1 MGMFRRSRRSNTPLR
16 HRQQEITRQE
26 AELREK
32 LDKLERMVTKGRT
45 VPNKSAAQTR
55 KYDVKGNNP
64 EKRFH
69 VSLAMEGG
77 HAIDA
82 DRSDAKASFAA
93 QSATGRPRNFSIP
106 FDGAGSRCD
115 VAYQP
120 SAFLSDNHGQELRP

>member
-16 HRQQEITRQE
+16 YRQQEITRQE

-32 LDKLERMVTKGRT
+32 LDKLERMVTKGRAT
-45 VPNKSAAQTR
+45 PNKSPAQTR
-55 KYDVKGNNP
+55 KYDAEGNP

-82 DRSDAKASFAA
+82 GRI
-93 QSATGRPRNFSIP
+93 TRRPRSLRKVRREGRVI
-106 FDGAGSRCD
+106 
-115 VAYQP
+115 
-120 SAFLSDNHGQELRP
+120 FLFLLMALAAAVMWLISHLHS

>member
-32 LDKLERMVTKGRT
+32 LDKLERMVTKGRGT
-45 VPNKSAAQTR
+45 PENMSPGQSR
-55 KYDVKGNNP
+55 EYGVKGINP

-82 DRSDAKASFAA
+82 GRS
-93 QSATGRPRNFSIP
+93 TRRPRSLRIVRRE
-106 FDGAGSRCD
+106 GR
-115 VAYQP
+115 VI
-120 SAFLSDNHGQELRP
+120 FLFLLMALAAAVMWLISHLHS